1 MTLKQVIAQ
10 MWPFISTMCHDIL
23 KNQVEP
29 EVQKKMPTGV
39 PLLKSFKFLE
49 ADLGNH
55 VSSHHVAFVFF
66 FHVYSNYAEI
76 FLAKK
81 KSTF

>member
-1 MTLKQVIAQ
+1 
-10 MWPFISTMCHDIL
+10 MWPFISTMVHDIL

-29 EVQKKMPTGV
+29 EIQKKMPTGV

-55 VSSHHVAFVFF
+55 VSFIVFCFF
-66 FHVYSNYAEI
+66 FLY
-76 FLAKK
+76 FLNAT
-81 KSTF
+81 TFLSAHIQTSLN